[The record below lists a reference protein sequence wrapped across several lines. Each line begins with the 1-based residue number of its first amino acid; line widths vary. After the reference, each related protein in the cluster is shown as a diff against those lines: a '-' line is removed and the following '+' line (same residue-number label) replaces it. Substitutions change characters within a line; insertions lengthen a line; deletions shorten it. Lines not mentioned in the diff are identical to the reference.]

1 MDYIVKKKI
10 ILNYKKKEMSDIYD
24 IYNKKLKKEENIYIG
39 DIEYSK
45 EIFDKCLK
53 KWEIMNS
60 FKNK

>member
-1 MDYIVKKKI
+1 
-10 ILNYKKKEMSDIYD
+10 MSDIYD

-45 EIFDKCLK
+45 EIFDKCFK